1 MDALGRPRR
10 SVLALGALAVS
21 TSGTASK
28 IALRVLLY
36 GFLAVVIWSL
46 LHTYLAIR
54 AERVNTRLS
63 MRMSTGEHEV
73 VVALPSGR
81 YQIQF
86 TAEPNVSPRVIVPG
100 HRVLPAAI
108 TTKLVRA
115 DGGFI
120 VEPTT
125 KEYVTF
131 SIEGSD
137 VFRPQRLLVSITKT
151 QDCQVYMSLAPG
163 F

>member
-1 MDALGRPRR
+1 LGG
-10 SVLALGALAVS
+10 STVS
-21 TSGTASK
+21 TSSIASK

-36 GFLAVVIWSL
+36 GFVAVVTWSL
-46 LHTYLAIR
+46 LHTYLVIR

-63 MRMSTGEHEV
+63 VRMSTGEHEV

-86 TAEPNVSPRVIVPG
+86 TAEPNVSPAVIVPG
-100 HRVLPAAI
+100 HPALPAAI

-115 DGGFI
+115 DCRFI

-131 SIEGSD
+131 SIEHRD
-137 VFRPQRLLVSITKT
+137 AFRPQRLLVSITKT

>member
-1 MDALGRPRR
+1 M
-10 SVLALGALAVS
+10 S
-21 TSGTASK
+21 TSSTASK
-28 IALRVLLY
+28 IALRVILY
-36 GFLAVVIWSL
+36 SFLAVVIWSL

-54 AERVNTRLS
+54 TERVNTRLS
-63 MRMSTGEHEV
+63 MRMSTGDHEV
-73 VVALPSGR
+73 FVALPSGS

-86 TAEPNVSPRVIVPG
+86 TAEPNVSPAVIVPG
-100 HRVLPAAI
+100 QAVLPATI

-115 DGGFI
+115 DGRFI

-131 SIEGSD
+131 SIESSD
-137 VFRPQRLLVSITKT
+137 AFRPQRLLVSIAKT
-151 QDCQVYMSLAPG
+151 QDCQVYMNLAPG

>member
-1 MDALGRPRR
+1 M
-10 SVLALGALAVS
+10 S
-21 TSGTASK
+21 TSSTASK

-36 GFLAVVIWSL
+36 SFLAVVIWSL

-86 TAEPNVSPRVIVPG
+86 TAEPNVSPAVIVPG
-100 HRVLPAAI
+100 HPVLPAEI

-115 DGGFI
+115 DGRFI
-120 VEPTT
+120 VGPTT

-137 VFRPQRLLVSITKT
+137 AFRPQRLLVSITKT